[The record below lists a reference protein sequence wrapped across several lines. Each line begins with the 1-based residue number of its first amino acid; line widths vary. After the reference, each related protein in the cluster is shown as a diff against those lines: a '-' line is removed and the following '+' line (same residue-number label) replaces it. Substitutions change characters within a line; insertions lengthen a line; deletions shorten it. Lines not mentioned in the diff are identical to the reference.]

1 MKQETTPRIPQK
13 LVENEDYYMKNNL
26 FVLTENFLRKRGFC
40 CQNGCRHCPY
50 KTNKTIKKETLPTD

>member
-1 MKQETTPRIPQK
+1 MKQETKPRIPQK
-13 LVENEDYYMKNNL
+13 LVENEDYYMENNL

-50 KTNKTIKKETLPTD
+50 KMSKTIKKETLPTD